1 MAEEALVES
10 LVLDSIKLV
19 EELDKQGD
27 APTNALWYF
36 ASDAEEWLF
45 LVAGPAFDSVLPQ
58 NEFEAYE
65 KIGRAI
71 AKAGFYS
78 LNIGD
83 VKPVRT
89 DDPILV
95 ATKDVVSTRP
105 DAVIRAHFRGNV
117 FNGIFVKE
125 MLVLRAA

>member
-1 MAEEALVES
+1 MAEEALEES

-45 LVAGPAFDSVLPQ
+45 LVAGPTFDSLLPQ
-58 NEFEAYE
+58 NEFQAYE

-95 ATKDVVSTRP
+95 ATKSVVTTRP
-105 DAVIRAHFRGNV
+105 DAVVRAHFRGNV

>member
-45 LVAGPAFDSVLPQ
+45 LVAGRTFDSLLPQ
-58 NEFEAYE
+58 NEIQAYE

-71 AKAGFYS
+71 TNAGFYS
-78 LNIGD
+78 LSIAN
-83 VKPVRT
+83 
-89 DDPILV
+89 
-95 ATKDVVSTRP
+95 
-105 DAVIRAHFRGNV
+105 AVIRAHFRGNV
-117 FNGIFVKE
+117 FNGVFVKE